1 MEQGRMMDA
10 GVNPVVV
17 DYDANF
23 LSLFLSLFLL
33 LWRVEAMFLLEA
45 ISLKFYGE
53 KVERVG

>member
-1 MEQGRMMDA
+1 MDA

-17 DYDANF
+17 DYNANF

-53 KVERVG
+53 KELDNF